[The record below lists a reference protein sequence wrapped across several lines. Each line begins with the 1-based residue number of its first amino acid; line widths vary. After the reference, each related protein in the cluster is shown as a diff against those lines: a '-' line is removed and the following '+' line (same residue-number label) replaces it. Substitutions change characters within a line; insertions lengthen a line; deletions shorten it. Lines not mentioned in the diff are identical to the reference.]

1 MKRSALSTSWTKNTK
16 TVAALIALGGFL
28 AVSLWL
34 GDELWG
40 LSAYWPGSGIGFGA
54 TVGVLLPITFTAA
67 KRSFRRIHSDGSTYS
82 PRWIAAGLVY
92 GAVALV
98 SALAASRAVPGK
110 GSSGPCRSEWQP
122 CWVNHLYPGAFLV
135 TLGSF
140 VATVVVMLW
149 LPRWRSRLRALARR

>member
-1 MKRSALSTSWTKNTK
+1 MKRSAPSTSWKKNTK
-16 TVAALIALGGFL
+16 PAAALVALAGFL

-40 LSAYWPGSGIGFGA
+40 LSAFWPGSGLGFGA

-67 KRSFRRIHSDGSTYS
+67 KRSFRRAHSDGSTYP
-82 PRWIAAGLVY
+82 PRWIVVGLVY
-92 GAVALV
+92 AAVALV

-135 TLGSF
+135 TLGAF
-140 VATVVVMLW
+140 VATVVLMHW
-149 LPRWRSRLRALARR
+149 LPGWMSRLRSPSR